1 VGRFLDVVGLAGRD
15 NLTDE
20 RTETGAIVLYDK
32 AGRAPTTRTA
42 ITATFGAM
50 SLRACASFQAFVSL
64 DDNRP
69 PPSRRSASRPPV
81 SLDGVS
87 PAAETNKLWRVDSIG
102 AIMHVVDAAS
112 GAGKTGCYASALSQ
126 HPDSAHAAAEVTA
139 EVLDRLGPTPALAA
153 VFVTPSHREAV
164 GDIGDVVR
172 SVLRP
177 VTLWGAAAVAVLGP
191 GREVEEAPGVSLF
204 AARLSSP
211 AVPVRL
217 RAEGTRTGWQI
228 SGFPSDVAG
237 ARSLLL
243 VADPFT
249 FPVDALLDALERD
262 QPGLAVVGG
271 MASANG
277 PGGNRLLMDDSW
289 YTDGA
294 VGVLLAEDV
303 SPQVVVSQGCRPI
316 GRPYI
321 VTRADGHV
329 IYELAGRPA
338 LERLLA
344 TLEHLQPAERQLAEQ
359 GLHCGVVIDET
370 KVEFQRGDFLIRG
383 VLGVDRAA
391 GAVAVGDTVAVG
403 STVQFQVRDATT
415 ADEDLHAALS
425 GRAARAAL
433 VFTCNGRGRR
443 LFVTPDHDATVVADL
458 LGTSALAGMFCAGE
472 LGPVGG
478 RNAVHGFTASVAI
491 FT

>member
-1 VGRFLDVVGLAGRD
+1 VGTFLDVV
-15 NLTDE
+15 
-20 RTETGAIVLYDK
+20 Y
-32 AGRAPTTRTA
+32 
-42 ITATFGAM
+42 
-50 SLRACASFQAFVSL
+50 
-64 DDNRP
+64 
-69 PPSRRSASRPPV
+69 
-81 SLDGVS
+81 
-87 PAAETNKLWRVDSIG
+87 WRVVAIG
-102 AIMHVVDAAS
+102 AIMHVVDAVS

-126 HPDSAHAAAEVTA
+126 HPDPARAAAEVTA
-139 EVLDRLGPTPALAA
+139 EVLDRLGPTPALAV
-153 VFVTPSHREAV
+153 VFVTQPHREAV
-164 GDIGDVVR
+164 NVIGDVVR

-177 VTLWGAAAVAVLGP
+177 VTLLGAAAVAVLGP

-217 RAEGTRTGWQI
+217 CAEGTRNGWHI
-228 SGFPSDVAG
+228 SGFPSDIAG

-249 FPVDALLDALERD
+249 FPVDALLGALERD
-262 QPGLAVVGG
+262 QPSLALVGG
-271 MASANG
+271 MASAANR
-277 PGGNRLLMDDSW
+277 PGDNRLLVDDAW

-370 KVEFQRGDFLIRG
+370 KVEFERGDFLIRG

-391 GAVAVGDTVAVG
+391 GAVAVGDTVPVG